1 MTSIDVLRNQ
11 AEVLWRLAESVD
23 EPAIRF
29 DLRSL
34 AARCEEMISDLLR
47 EQRAATGATSE
58 SARNRV
64 QARFNAF

>member
-1 MTSIDVLRNQ
+1 MTSVDALRNQ

-47 EQRAATGATSE
+47 EERVATRAASDATY
-58 SARNRV
+58 
-64 QARFNAF
+64 